1 MTNAQMLRRS
11 LSSSI
16 NTERPL
22 HNLPKNETFEKRSIL
37 FKVKEGE
44 DFNRRNTREVFRGLN
59 SKSDAEIGQKGAFFK
74 GLTELR

>member
-44 DFNRRNTREVFRGLN
+44 DFNRRNTREVFQ
-59 SKSDAEIGQKGAFFK
+59 D
-74 GLTELR
+74 